1 MTNHTIALTNFK
13 RQSGRMLVCAWAVGL
28 ALSAGLAWGQ
38 SSSLYGPPEMR
49 APLTVATN
57 SWVYLAQPPVHE
69 IQLNDLLTVVVTEN
83 SQVLTDGNVSRREQT
98 NIDANLQ
105 NWIKL
110 RNFGLTAAP
119 ETGGDPR
126 IRGTLNSQRRITGQ
140 MLTDDSVKFRIAAR
154 VVDIR
159 PNGTLVI
166 EAHKRV
172 KQNDE
177 VWERAL
183 SGIVRRE
190 DIKPDNTVMSED
202 IYELMIDMRDE
213 GQIRDGYKQ
222 GWLLKMLDRMKPL

>member
-1 MTNHTIALTNFK
+1 MPPW
-13 RQSGRMLVCAWAVGL
+13 RSGAALVCRFMSWA
-28 ALSAGLAWGQ
+28 Q
-38 SSSLYGPPEMR
+38 SSSLYGPPDQR
-49 APLTVATN
+49 APLTVASN
-57 SWVYLAQPPVHE
+57 SWLYLAQPAVHE

-83 SQVLTDGNVSRREQT
+83 SQVLTDGNLSRREQT

-172 KQNDE
+172 RQNDE

-190 DIKPDNTVMSED
+190 DIKLPTP
-202 IYELMIDMRDE
+202 R
-213 GQIRDGYKQ
+213 
-222 GWLLKMLDRMKPL
+222 